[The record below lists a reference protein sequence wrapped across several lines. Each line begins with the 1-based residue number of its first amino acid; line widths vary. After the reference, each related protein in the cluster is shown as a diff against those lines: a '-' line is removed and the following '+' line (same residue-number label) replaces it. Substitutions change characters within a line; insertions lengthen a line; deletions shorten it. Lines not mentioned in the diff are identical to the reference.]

1 MKTLNQKKYNWTA
14 LLLILICVLGGVTL
28 YFIGEPND
36 NTLYKNKVL
45 KDDSAQVEK
54 IEITLQNQNMIF

>member
-28 YFIGEPND
+28 YFIGEPNER
-36 NTLYKNKVL
+36 NL
-45 KDDSAQVEK
+45 
-54 IEITLQNQNMIF
+54 